1 MWNSNLRSINK
12 DLEMFIDDLD
22 LRFILSSFMCD
33 DLSLKDFEQIL
44 YSNIL
49 DLEDKLG
56 KENYLKL
63 ISLDFNKTSI
73 FEIKKSIYDLSLDSI
88 YYDKSIYFC
97 AKFKLNLIS
106 LKDVFNYLDVINDE
120 ISLNYS
126 NENSDIYMSALGIDT
141 TGYSSEINRLGE
153 DAYRNGAVKEIEK
166 LIDHIDKNHTVID
179 YFKRKLISDM

>member
-1 MWNSNLRSINK
+1 
-12 DLEMFIDDLD
+12 MFIDDLD

-44 YSNIL
+44 YTNIL
-49 DLEDKLG
+49 ELEDKLR

-73 FEIKKSIYDLSLDSI
+73 FEVKKCIYGLDLDSI
-88 YYDKSIYFC
+88 YYDKAIYFC
-97 AKFKLNLIS
+97 AKFNLNLIS
-106 LKDVFNYLDVINDE
+106 LKDVFNYLDIINDE
-120 ISLNYS
+120 ISLNYN
-126 NENSDIYMSALGIDT
+126 NENSDIYMSALGIDI

-166 LIDHIDKNHTVID
+166 LVDHIDKNYIVINC
-179 YFKRKLISDM
+179 FKRKLISGI